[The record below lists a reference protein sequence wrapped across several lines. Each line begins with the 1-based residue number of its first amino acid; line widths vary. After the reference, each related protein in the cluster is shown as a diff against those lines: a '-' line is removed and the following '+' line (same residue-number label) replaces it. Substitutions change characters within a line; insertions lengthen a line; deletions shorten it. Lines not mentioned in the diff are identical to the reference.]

1 MVPGM
6 VHLSCLEDQIR
17 PGMFLY
23 DILADLIWIKVLR
36 QHINKQ
42 KHWPGEK
49 SFLSSLLIPILA
61 LTSLKGSD
69 T

>member
-23 DILADLIWIKVLR
+23 DILADLTWITVLC
-36 QHINKQ
+36 QHKQ
-42 KHWPGEK
+42 KVP
-49 SFLSSLLIPILA
+49 FLHF
-61 LTSLKGSD
+61 
-69 T
+69 